1 MNIVPKSGLDCEQPP
16 GKKGTRSLSE
26 VIAANSAIP
35 APYRLS
41 KAILALSVADT
52 WGQAKRE
59 WTLADV
65 FVADEPGTCLCG
77 HFPIREH
84 CVLTNRVNGN
94 LAVVGNVCVKRF
106 LGIDSEELFAAF
118 RRIIRNHEAAL
129 SERAIDYAYERG
141 WIAEWER
148 RFSLD
153 TGRKHRG
160 KLTAGQLTKRVEINA
175 KIIGRLTEREG
186 RGHA

>member
-1 MNIVPKSGLDCEQPP
+1 MA
-16 GKKGTRSLSE
+16 R
-26 VIAANSAIP
+26 
-35 APYRLS
+35 
-41 KAILALSVADT
+41 SVATD
-52 WGQAKRE
+52 WHDARRE
-59 WTLADV
+59 WDLSSIFFTGP
-65 FVADEPGTCLCG
+65 DEPGTCLCG

-84 CVLTNRVNGN
+84 CVLANRVNGN

-148 RFSLD
+148 DFSLN
-153 TGRKHRG
+153 TCRKHRG
-160 KLTAGQLTKRVEINA
+160 KLTARQLTKRVEINA
-175 KIIGRLTEREG
+175 KIIGRLTERGEG
-186 RGHA
+186 DA